1 MPVIGDPPPTRP
13 PGEGVGSGHG
23 GSDGAL
29 ERLARLARRL
39 FNVDTAIVAR
49 ADAAGACEAMAGTP
63 PASPQP
69 WSMQSPIRAADGR
82 LLGSVRLLHGEARAF
97 TDEDSQTLQDLAD
110 LAATAIAPPH
120 RASAPTKS
128 PGGRKPGSCRWPSP
142 VAARG
147 SGTATW

>member
-63 PASPQP
+63 P
-69 WSMQSPIRAADGR
+69 RFAAAM
-82 LLGSVRLLHGEARAF
+82 VH
-97 TDEDSQTLQDLAD
+97 
-110 LAATAIAPPH
+110 AIPY
-120 RASAPTKS
+120 
-128 PGGRKPGSCRWPSP
+128 PSRRRTP
-142 VAARG
+142 AG
-147 SGTATW
+147 